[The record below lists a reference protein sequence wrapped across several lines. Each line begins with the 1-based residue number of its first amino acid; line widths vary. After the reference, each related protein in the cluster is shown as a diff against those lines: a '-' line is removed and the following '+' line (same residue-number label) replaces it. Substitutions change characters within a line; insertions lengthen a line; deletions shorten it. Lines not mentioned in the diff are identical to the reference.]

1 VSEDTG
7 RILAVYQQGTKS
19 LDYPLPVPGR
29 GRKMGDSK
37 QFDRGKFK
45 EMVLYFAIRSAASR
59 DEGFGMVKLNKLL
72 YRADFEAYRTLG
84 CSITGETYERQE
96 FGPVAR
102 DLPIVLDEL
111 GQAGRLRWQQ
121 IPAGPHVRHVPSV
134 PDHDEALPDPRVFS
148 EDELNVMERTL
159 DELATYGGKAASEWS
174 HEQSAGW
181 NLAGEDGNVIEYRTA
196 FTSTAPLPDGFLKHA
211 SEYVRQ
217 RGWLRTS

>member
-1 VSEDTG
+1 
-7 RILAVYQQGTKS
+7 
-19 LDYPLPVPGR
+19 
-29 GRKMGDSK
+29 MGEK
-37 QFDRGKFK
+37 RQFDRGKFK
-45 EMVLYFAIRSAASR
+45 EMVLYFAARSAQSR

-84 CSITGETYERQE
+84 HSITGETYERQE

-111 GQAGRLRWQQ
+111 GEAGRLRWEQ
-121 IPAGPHVRHVPSV
+121 IPAGPHIRNVPSV

-148 EDELNVMERTL
+148 EDELNVMERAL
-159 DELATYGGKAASEWS
+159 RELSTYGGKAASEWS

-196 FTSTAPLPDGFLKHA
+196 FVSTDPLPPRFIEHA
-211 SEYVRQ
+211 KEYVRK
-217 RGWLRTS
+217 RGWVKTS